1 MNIQSTFAM
10 AALVFA
16 AAACASIDHAALSQA
31 RIKCDRQ
38 NPEWKTSAKAYLSCV
53 QEKKYSETE
62 NKQDKPL
69 LNMERGTRAFAKSNI
84 KLAKRMFE
92 NTAKAV
98 ETIYGNS
105 PEAQKARSAFRQE
118 SDKLFIGET
127 HERAMVFHY
136 LGLID
141 LAQGNYQN
149 ARASFRA
156 SVLQDSLA
164 ANEVFRQ
171 DFASSAW
178 LAGWAAH
185 CAGSARSKKSFAQA
199 QKFMPT
205 KNPARGDNLLV
216 VAELGEGP
224 FKLTSGQYGEKL
236 IYAAHNKTP
245 IQLSWRPKRFGL
257 FQANDLDFQA
267 ITRGDRTFDEYL
279 KAQSESKKT
288 AKQVGDVA
296 LGVGLVA
303 LDLASQVDNATAQGV
318 LAAVGVGALA
328 IGVVSHGVGAAINP
342 IADTRTWRT
351 LPHKIYIGSFNVPA
365 QARTLKSLKGHD
377 RSLTR
382 FINWAENNDRQI
394 ASVVAGKGQCRL
406 LWLRDQS
413 RAPTND
419 ASK

>member
-1 MNIQSTFAM
+1 M
-10 AALVFA
+10 
-16 AAACASIDHAALSQA
+16 
-31 RIKCDRQ
+31 RIECDRQ
-38 NPEWKTSAKAYLSCV
+38 NPEWKTSANDYFSCV
-53 QEKKYSETE
+53 QEKNYDETE
-62 NKQDKPL
+62 NKQDQPL
-69 LNMERGTRAFAKSNI
+69 LNMERGTQAFAKSNI
-84 KLAKRMFE
+84 KLAKKMFE
-92 NTAKAV
+92 NAAKTV
-98 ETIYGNS
+98 ETIYGDS
-105 PEAQKARSAFRQE
+105 PQAQEARSAFRQE

-141 LAQGNYQN
+141 LAQDNYQN

-185 CAGSARSKKSFAQA
+185 CAGSAQSKKSFDQA

-224 FKLTSGQYGEKL
+224 FKLTSGQHGEKL
-236 IYAAHNKTP
+236 IYAAHKKTP
-245 IQLSWRPKRFGL
+245 IQRSWRPKRFGL

-288 AKQVGDVA
+288 AKQVGNVA

-303 LDLASQVDNATAQGV
+303 LDIASQVDDATAQGV
-318 LAAVGVGALA
+318 LAMVGVGALA
-328 IGVVSHGVGAAINP
+328 VGAISHAVGAGINP

-365 QARTLKSLKGHD
+365 QARTLKALKGHD

-382 FINWAENNDRQI
+382 FINWAENNERQT

-419 ASK
+419 ASQ

>member
-1 MNIQSTFAM
+1 M
-10 AALVFA
+10 
-16 AAACASIDHAALSQA
+16 
-31 RIKCDRQ
+31 RIECDRQ
-38 NPEWKTSAKAYLSCV
+38 NPEWKTSANDYFSCV
-53 QEKKYSETE
+53 QEKSYSETE
-62 NKQDKPL
+62 NKQDQPL
-69 LNMERGTRAFAKSNI
+69 LNMERGARAFAKSNI
-84 KLAKRMFE
+84 KVAKKMFE
-92 NTAKAV
+92 NAAKAV
-98 ETIYGNS
+98 ETIYGDS
-105 PEAQKARSAFRQE
+105 PQAQEARTAFRQE

-178 LAGWAAH
+178 LAGWTAH

-199 QKFMPT
+199 KKFMPT

-236 IYAAHNKTP
+236 IYAAHKKTP

-288 AKQVGDVA
+288 AKQVGNVA

-303 LDLASQVDNATAQGV
+303 LDMASQVDNATAQGV

-328 IGVVSHGVGAAINP
+328 VGAVSHAVGAAINP
-342 IADTRTWRT
+342 TADTRTWRT

-382 FINWAENNDRQI
+382 FINWAENNEWRT

-419 ASK
+419 ASQ

>member
-1 MNIQSTFAM
+1 M
-10 AALVFA
+10 
-16 AAACASIDHAALSQA
+16 
-31 RIKCDRQ
+31 RIECDRQ
-38 NPEWKTSAKAYLSCV
+38 NPEWKTSATDYLSCV
-53 QEKKYSETE
+53 QEKKYSEIE
-62 NKQDKPL
+62 NKQDQPL

-84 KLAKRMFE
+84 KLAKKMFE
-92 NTAKAV
+92 NAAKAV
-98 ETIYGNS
+98 ETIYGDS
-105 PEAQKARSAFRQE
+105 PQAQEARSAFRQE
-118 SDKLFIGET
+118 SGKLFIGET

-164 ANEVFRQ
+164 ANEIFRQ

-185 CAGSARSKKSFAQA
+185 CAGSARSKKSFDQA

-224 FKLTSGQYGEKL
+224 FKLTSGQHGEKL
-236 IYAAHNKTP
+236 IYAAHKKTP

-267 ITRGDRTFDEYL
+267 ITRGDRAFDEYL

-288 AKQVGDVA
+288 AKQVGDAA
-296 LGVGLVA
+296 LVTGLVA
-303 LDLASQVDNATAQGV
+303 LDMASKMDNETAQGV
-318 LAAVGVGALA
+318 MTMIGVGALA
-328 IGVVSHGVGAAINP
+328 VGAVSHAVGAAINP

-351 LPHKIYIGSFNVPA
+351 LPHQIYLGSFQVPPSA
-365 QARTLKSLKGHD
+365 KTLKDFKGHEP
-377 RSLTR
+377 SLTR
-382 FINWAENNDRQI
+382 LINWAENNERQI

-413 RAPTND
+413 
-419 ASK
+419 SGQ